1 MTGRLISDELERLD
15 LLLENK
21 RILQEKHEFTVKRLK
36 ALENLCLQMGKVPT
50 VENGFV
56 LLLTGQGDLR
66 RAMMQKK
73 MVCGKLVEKFG
84 DYQALREEVFDYST
98 KYNYNK
104 LKENL
109 YQAIVF
115 CRKRIF
121 GRKKLFY
128 FPKIVLMDTRLIE
141 NELCGSQFEK
151 NQTVQ
156 KFFQIMHVGMKRSK
170 AARQKIEWE
179 NS

>member
-1 MTGRLISDELERLD
+1 MTGRLISDEFERLD

-21 RILQEKHEFTVKRLK
+21 RILQEKYEFTVKRLK

-98 KYNYNK
+98 NITITNSKKIFTKQSSFAESGFLGGKSCFIFQK
-104 LKENL
+104 LCL
-109 YQAIVF
+109 W
-115 CRKRIF
+115 
-121 GRKKLFY
+121 
-128 FPKIVLMDTRLIE
+128 TR
-141 NELCGSQFEK
+141 C
-151 NQTVQ
+151 
-156 KFFQIMHVGMKRSK
+156 
-170 AARQKIEWE
+170 
-179 NS
+179 

>member
-104 LKENL
+104 LSLKKT
-109 YQAIVF
+109 
-115 CRKRIF
+115 KRC
-121 GRKKLFY
+121 K
-128 FPKIVLMDTRLIE
+128 
-141 NELCGSQFEK
+141 S
-151 NQTVQ
+151 
-156 KFFQIMHVGMKRSK
+156 FFKSCTL
-170 AARQKIEWE
+170 A
-179 NS
+179 